1 MQRFAPLHALVAV
14 ARAKVDADH
23 NPWNLHDGKEC
34 RSEPLDLNAAVL
46 QKEKRRR
53 EGDERGGAVVRGDGA
68 AIQVVDGA
76 HQLERSKREAKRRA
90 QALAKEV
97 QARLFLDA
105 VRDVTPLPASDK
117 ADTKKSKPEPIA
129 KQRQRDEAQALA
141 SSLSDDI
148 DIERLL
154 QTDES
159 LSWKRDGLSHQIIPR
174 LRRGQWSVKAQ
185 LDLHGKRVDEAREAL
200 VGFLADAIKR
210 EIRCVRI
217 VHGKGLGSVN
227 KEPVLKNKVL
237 RWLVQREEVLAF
249 CQARPNDGG
258 SGALIVLLTA
268 TRKS

>member
-1 MQRFAPLHALVAV
+1 MPNAGWKIKGMRLDDLGGLRAALKQLA
-14 ARAKVDADH
+14 
-23 NPWNLHDGKEC
+23 
-34 RSEPLDLNAAVL
+34 
-46 QKEKRRR
+46 
-53 EGDERGGAVVRGDGA
+53 
-68 AIQVVDGA
+68 
-76 HQLERSKREAKRRA
+76 LERSKREAKRRA